1 MKPSV
6 SVVIAT
12 WQRTN
17 LLERCLQA
25 LIRQTMDP
33 SNYELIIVTD
43 GPDPDTVLF
52 MKQWLRAYTGN
63 VAITCLSLPVKK
75 GPAAARNAG
84 WRKAQGE
91 LIVFTDDDC
100 VPQPECLAQ
109 YRAAYAPCHHTPVA
123 FSGSIQVPLSGRPA
137 PPGHSGRPTD
147 YEMNIVQ
154 LESAR
159 FVTANCA
166 CSRKALLLTNGL
178 DEEFTMA
185 WREDT
190 ALEFDLSE
198 KKVPIIK
205 VPGAIIQHPV
215 RTASWGVSIRE
226 QKKSMFNAL
235 LYKKHTMLFIKTNTG
250 HTPRYY
256 YLIACMLLL
265 ALGFAFRNTQ
275 ITLYCLEVW
284 ALLTGWFAWKRLRN
298 TSRSFNHVIEMICTS
313 AIIPVLSIYWNLY
326 GAIKFKTLYI

>member
-1 MKPSV
+1 MKPAI

-12 WQRTN
+12 WQRTA

-25 LIRQTMDP
+25 LIHQTISKP
-33 SNYELIIVTD
+33 GYEIIIVTD
-43 GPDPDTVLF
+43 GPDPDTVSF
-52 MKQWLRAYTGN
+52 MKRWLRKYTGP

-109 YRAAYAPCHHTPVA
+109 YWQAYLPYRNMAIA
-123 FSGSIQVPLSGRPA
+123 FSGRIQVPLSGI
-137 PPGHSGRPTD
+137 PTD
-147 YEMNIVQ
+147 YEMNILQ
-154 LESAR
+154 LEQAR

-198 KKVPIIK
+198 KNVPIIK
-205 VPGAIIQHPV
+205 VPGAVIQHPV
-215 RTASWGVSIRE
+215 RTATWGVSIRE
-226 QKKSMFNAL
+226 QKKGMFNAL
-235 LYKKHTMLFIKTNTG
+235 LYKKHTTLYEKSKEG
-250 HTPRYY
+250 RVPRYY
-256 YLIACMLLL
+256 YLIAGMLLL
-265 ALGFAFRNTQ
+265 AAVFAWQNMPLTW
-275 ITLYCLEVW
+275 YCLGMWTV
-284 ALLTGWFAWKRLRN
+284 LTAWFAWKRLRN
-298 TSRSFNHVIEMICTS
+298 TSRSVDHVVEMICTS
-313 AIIPVLSIYWNLY
+313 AIIPLLSIYWNLY
-326 GAIKFKTLYI
+326 GSIKFKTLYI

>member
-1 MKPSV
+1 MKPAI

-12 WQRTN
+12 WQRTA

-25 LIRQTMDP
+25 LINQTI
-33 SNYELIIVTD
+33 SKTNYELIIVTD
-43 GPDPDTVLF
+43 GPDPETVLF
-52 MKQWLRAYTGN
+52 MKQWLRTYNGR

-84 WRKAQGE
+84 WRKAQAE

-100 VPQPECLAQ
+100 VPQPECMAQ
-109 YRAAYAPCHHTPVA
+109 YWLAYTPYQDTAVA
-123 FSGSIQVPLSGRPA
+123 FSGHIQVPLSGL
-137 PPGHSGRPTD
+137 PTD
-147 YEMNIVQ
+147 YEMNIFQ
-154 LESAR
+154 LEQAR

-166 CSRKALLLTNGL
+166 CSRKALVLTNGL

-198 KKVPIIK
+198 KEVPIIK

-235 LYKKHTMLFIKTNTG
+235 LYKKHTTLYQKSG
-250 HTPRYY
+250 EAHPPRYY
-256 YLIACMLLL
+256 YLMACTLLL
-265 ALGFAFRNTQ
+265 ALVFAFHNTK
-275 ITLYCLEVW
+275 ITLYCLGIW
-284 ALLTGWFAWKRLRN
+284 AVLTGWFAWKRLRN
-298 TSRSFNHVIEMICTS
+298 TSRRFNHVIEMICTS

>member
-1 MKPSV
+1 MKPAI

-12 WQRTN
+12 WQRTA

-25 LIRQTMDP
+25 MVNQAMSDP
-33 SNYELIIVTD
+33 GYELIIVTD
-43 GPDPDTVLF
+43 GPDPNTVSF
-52 MKQWLRAYTGN
+52 MKQWLRSYKGP

-84 WRKAQGE
+84 WRKALGE

-100 VPQPECLAQ
+100 VPQPECLAHFWQ
-109 YRAAYAPCHHTPVA
+109 AYLPYQDMAIA
-123 FSGSIQVPLSGRPA
+123 FSGCIQVPLSGM
-137 PPGHSGRPTD
+137 PTD
-147 YEMNIVQ
+147 YEMNILQ
-154 LESAR
+154 LEQAR

-198 KKVPIIK
+198 KEVPIVK

-215 RTASWGVSIRE
+215 RTATWGVSIRE
-226 QKKSMFNAL
+226 QKKGMFNAL
-235 LYKKHTMLFIKTNTG
+235 LYKKHTMLYHKSQVG
-250 HTPRYY
+250 RTPRYY
-256 YLIACMLLL
+256 YLIAGVLLL
-265 ALGFAFRNTQ
+265 ALVFAFRKSPVTW
-275 ITLYCLEVW
+275 YCLGFW
-284 ALLTGWFAWKRLRN
+284 ALLTSWLAWKRLRN

-313 AIIPVLSIYWNLY
+313 AIIPVLSIYWNCY
-326 GAIKFKTLYI
+326 GAIKFKTLYL

>member
-1 MKPSV
+1 MKPSI

-12 WQRTN
+12 RQRTP
-17 LLERCLQA
+17 LLERCLTA
-25 LIRQTMDP
+25 LLNQTINKT
-33 SNYELIIVTD
+33 SYEVLIVTD

-52 MKQWLRAYTGN
+52 MKQWLRSYNGS
-63 VAITCLSLPVKK
+63 VAVTCLSLPVKK

-100 VPQPECLAQ
+100 VPQPDCLRQ
-109 YRAAYAPCHHTPVA
+109 YWLAYTPYRETPVA
-123 FSGSIQVPLSGRPA
+123 FSGCVQVPLSGL
-137 PPGHSGRPTD
+137 PTD
-147 YEMNIVQ
+147 YEMNIFQ
-154 LESAR
+154 LEQAR

-198 KKVPIIK
+198 KEVPIIK

-235 LYKKHTMLFIKTNTG
+235 LYKKHSTLFNKARIG
-250 HTPRYY
+250 YTPRYY

-275 ITLYCLEVW
+275 LTLYCLFFW
-284 ALLTGWFAWKRLRN
+284 AVLTGWFAFKRLRN
-298 TSRSFNHVIEMICTS
+298 TSRSFNHVIEMIGTS
-313 AIIPVLSIYWNLY
+313 AIIPLLSIYWNLY

>member
-1 MKPSV
+1 MKPAI

-12 WQRTN
+12 WQRTG

-25 LIRQTMDP
+25 LINQTMSKP
-33 SNYELIIVTD
+33 GYELIIVTD
-43 GPDPDTVLF
+43 GPDPNTVSF
-52 MKQWLRAYTGN
+52 MKQWLRNYKGR

-100 VPQPECLAQ
+100 MPQSECLAQ
-109 YRAAYAPCHHTPVA
+109 YWQAYLPYQDTAIA
-123 FSGSIQVPLSGRPA
+123 FSGCIQVPLSGM
-137 PPGHSGRPTD
+137 PTD
-147 YEMNIVQ
+147 YEMNILQ
-154 LESAR
+154 LEQAR

-178 DEEFTMA
+178 DEAFTMA

-198 KKVPIIK
+198 KEVPIVKVPDA
-205 VPGAIIQHPV
+205 VIQHPV
-215 RTASWGVSIRE
+215 RAATWGVSLRE
-226 QKKSMFNAL
+226 QKKGMFNAL
-235 LYKKHTMLFIKTNTG
+235 LYKKHTTLYHKSQVG
-250 HTPRYY
+250 RTPRYY
-256 YLIACMLLL
+256 YLITCMLLL
-265 ALGFAFRNTQ
+265 AGFFAFRNMPV
-275 ITLYCLEVW
+275 TLYCLGIW

-298 TSRSFNHVIEMICTS
+298 TSRSYNHIFEMICTS

-326 GAIKFKTLYI
+326 GAIKFKTLYL